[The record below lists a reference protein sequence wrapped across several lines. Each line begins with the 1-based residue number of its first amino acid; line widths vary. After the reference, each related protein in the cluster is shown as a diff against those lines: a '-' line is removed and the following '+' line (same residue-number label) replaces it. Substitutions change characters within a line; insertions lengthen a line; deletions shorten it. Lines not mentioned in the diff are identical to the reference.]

1 MTVICV
7 LIPGIKG
14 LRKNQPS
21 PKETSKDVINAEYPD
36 FSQGIGVETVNLFT
50 LGKYARSNGVS
61 MWWQLLNHLWST
73 TYMA

>member
-36 FSQGIGVETVNLFT
+36 FTQGIGVETVNLFT
-50 LGKYARSNGVS
+50 LGKYA
-61 MWWQLLNHLWST
+61 
-73 TYMA
+73 